1 MAHTY
6 THFLNHLIFSTK
18 DHRPSLDALLRDRL
32 FPYIGGIF
40 RELGASV
47 CAINGTADH
56 VHILASLPPDKAISE
71 IMRLVKTNSS
81 RWVHQTFDDYK
92 EFAWQIGYGG
102 FSVSESGRQ
111 DVCNYIAAQ
120 EQHHKKMTFEEEFLA
135 FLKKHGVQYD
145 PNYLWK

>member
-1 MAHTY
+1 MASICT
-6 THFLNHLIFSTK
+6 STSNP
-18 DHRPSLDALLRDRL
+18 RAGSVLWLDVQALSRNLLKPDQ
-32 FPYIGGIF
+32 
-40 RELGASV
+40 
-47 CAINGTADH
+47 T
-56 VHILASLPPDKAISE
+56 LARTKYFTSRVALPPDKAISE

-120 EQHHKKMTFEEEFLA
+120 EEHHKKMMFEEEFLA